1 LDLLDLRARQAQAAR
16 RDDESKPSAF
26 HERRKP
32 NFACYTAA
40 RMDVIAAASTSSGHA
55 GADAVLFR
63 MDEQRSMVENV
74 SMITLD
80 ILRTEKRAAIVRL
93 GEQHG
98 ASNIRVFGSVVRGEN
113 REESDVDFLVDFE
126 KGRSLFDLIRF
137 KLDLQDLLNVT
148 VDVVT
153 PGSLRYLRQRVLTE
167 AQPL

>member
-1 LDLLDLRARQAQAAR
+1 
-16 RDDESKPSAF
+16 
-26 HERRKP
+26 
-32 NFACYTAA
+32 
-40 RMDVIAAASTSSGHA
+40 
-55 GADAVLFR
+55 

-113 REESDVDFLVDFE
+113 REESDIDFLVDFE

>member
-1 LDLLDLRARQAQAAR
+1 
-16 RDDESKPSAF
+16 
-26 HERRKP
+26 
-32 NFACYTAA
+32 
-40 RMDVIAAASTSSGHA
+40 
-55 GADAVLFR
+55 
-63 MDEQRSMVENV
+63 
-74 SMITLD
+74 MITLD

-113 REESDVDFLVDFE
+113 REESDIDFLVDFE

>member
-1 LDLLDLRARQAQAAR
+1 
-16 RDDESKPSAF
+16 
-26 HERRKP
+26 
-32 NFACYTAA
+32 
-40 RMDVIAAASTSSGHA
+40 
-55 GADAVLFR
+55 

-74 SMITLD
+74 SMITLE

-113 REESDVDFLVDFE
+113 REESDIDFLVDFE

>member
-1 LDLLDLRARQAQAAR
+1 
-16 RDDESKPSAF
+16 
-26 HERRKP
+26 
-32 NFACYTAA
+32 
-40 RMDVIAAASTSSGHA
+40 
-55 GADAVLFR
+55 
-63 MDEQRSMVENV
+63 MVENV

-113 REESDVDFLVDFE
+113 REESDIDFLVDFE

-137 KLDLQDLLNVT
+137 KLDLQELLNVT

>member
-1 LDLLDLRARQAQAAR
+1 
-16 RDDESKPSAF
+16 
-26 HERRKP
+26 
-32 NFACYTAA
+32 
-40 RMDVIAAASTSSGHA
+40 
-55 GADAVLFR
+55 
-63 MDEQRSMVENV
+63 MDEPQSMVENV

-93 GEQHG
+93 GERYG
-98 ASNIRVFGSVVRGEN
+98 ASNIRVFGSVVRGDN

-153 PGSLRYLRQRVLTE
+153 PGSLRYLRQRVLAE

>member
-1 LDLLDLRARQAQAAR
+1 
-16 RDDESKPSAF
+16 
-26 HERRKP
+26 
-32 NFACYTAA
+32 
-40 RMDVIAAASTSSGHA
+40 
-55 GADAVLFR
+55 
-63 MDEQRSMVENV
+63 
-74 SMITLD
+74 MITLD

>member
-1 LDLLDLRARQAQAAR
+1 
-16 RDDESKPSAF
+16 
-26 HERRKP
+26 
-32 NFACYTAA
+32 
-40 RMDVIAAASTSSGHA
+40 MDVIAAASTSSGHA

>member
-1 LDLLDLRARQAQAAR
+1 
-16 RDDESKPSAF
+16 
-26 HERRKP
+26 
-32 NFACYTAA
+32 
-40 RMDVIAAASTSSGHA
+40 
-55 GADAVLFR
+55 
-63 MDEQRSMVENV
+63 
-74 SMITLD
+74 MITLD

-113 REESDVDFLVDFE
+113 REESDIDFLVDFE

-137 KLDLQDLLNVT
+137 KLDLQELLNVT

-153 PGSLRYLRQRVLTE
+153 PGSLRYLGQRVMGE

>member
-1 LDLLDLRARQAQAAR
+1 MLHGWAGECYGGRPGKRRLSISRRTQNARGPA
-16 RDDESKPSAF
+16 PL
-26 HERRKP
+26 
-32 NFACYTAA
+32 
-40 RMDVIAAASTSSGHA
+40 V
-55 GADAVLFR
+55 R
-63 MDEQRSMVENV
+63 MDEERSMVENV
-74 SMITLD
+74 SMVTLD

-113 REESDVDFLVDFE
+113 REESDIDFLVDFE

-137 KLDLQDLLNVT
+137 KLDLQELLNVT

>member
-1 LDLLDLRARQAQAAR
+1 
-16 RDDESKPSAF
+16 
-26 HERRKP
+26 
-32 NFACYTAA
+32 
-40 RMDVIAAASTSSGHA
+40 
-55 GADAVLFR
+55 
-63 MDEQRSMVENV
+63 MVENV
-74 SMITLD
+74 SMVTLD

-113 REESDVDFLVDFE
+113 REESDIDFLVDFE

-137 KLDLQDLLNVT
+137 KLDLQELLNVT

-153 PGSLRYLRQRVLTE
+153 PGSLRYLGQRVMGE

>member
-1 LDLLDLRARQAQAAR
+1 
-16 RDDESKPSAF
+16 
-26 HERRKP
+26 
-32 NFACYTAA
+32 
-40 RMDVIAAASTSSGHA
+40 
-55 GADAVLFR
+55 